1 MYVVLENKDACEL
14 VRETLNVKN
23 QQPSVS
29 IRSQWLAQR
38 AARNLVDSSLA
49 RGSSDN
55 TTAVVVLFNVDDNE
69 IWINSQHEKLKIIF
83 FNKSKKIKTVSQS
96 KNNTIGKKINQRMPH
111 QLYYNTKK
119 QTAHI
124 KTQKNN

>member
-69 IWINSQHEKLKIIF
+69 I
-83 FNKSKKIKTVSQS
+83 
-96 KNNTIGKKINQRMPH
+96 
-111 QLYYNTKK
+111 
-119 QTAHI
+119 
-124 KTQKNN
+124 